1 MELTRIAAQT
11 ASFLAD
17 VSLRSL
23 LVFAAAGLACLLM
36 RRASAAARHL
46 VWSMTLLSLLLL
58 PAFCLWL
65 PRWNAPLLHRSE
77 GQSAKTDLRTARSAA
92 IARWKP
98 SAVPPGGE
106 AADGAGSKTSTSF
119 QASAPSTAA
128 SEAVSPAAETASLPA
143 SASSSRPAV
152 SKAVPR
158 VTAAECLCLVWVL
171 GCAAVLGR
179 VALGLLGARRLLRGC
194 RRVTEGVL
202 VEAALT
208 ASRRLA
214 LSAPLILKAGT
225 DAVPVAVPMTFGVV
239 RPVVLMPEV
248 AASWPAERLRVV
260 LLHEAAHIKRMD
272 WMTVILAQIV
282 CAFYWFH
289 PLVWLAASRL
299 RVESEQACD
308 DRVLGSGVGAVEY
321 ADHLVEVVRGL
332 AGRRVS
338 PTVVTMACR
347 QEVTERL
354 KMILAKNKNRRA
366 TGKRG
371 VTLALLTMLCF
382 LGPLAA
388 LRPVS
393 ATDPGQ
399 TNPKQSDAA
408 RPVSPHADPDLM
420 SKFARM
426 RQWEAQ
432 MRQIQAALLN
442 APASPWKVTLPNGIQ
457 VGLTELWALNGPD
470 SNKFWTPGGRVL
482 LTAKDGGTTPYY
494 ARFPSRIENIDV
506 VVSFPSDALRKQARV
521 SFGTLGGHLG
531 NGTSLTD
538 FNRNGYVL
546 GTKRIIETGFQH
558 SFAPSQA
565 KADLVVSVATGPE
578 TVLVSGSPASGGS
591 HRLPSGETAALT
603 KATNTSKPGELQV
616 TFRLPKRFVR
626 DESQYKISVIDQ
638 NGQPFPKVS
647 ASQSYPAIQGKDAV
661 IHYTLDAGKQMRS
674 QIKEFHLTYRPSYT
688 AVFRNAALRPAAD
701 ASADHLHRIGQ
712 GIFKYAGDHS
722 MHLPDAAHW
731 MDQIIPYVVPAKL
744 TGAARRKRI
753 ADLFHDPAAP
763 TGQTWSYAYNRALS
777 GLTMRQID
785 WPNRV
790 VAAFEST
797 QGIKN
802 ASGGPESV
810 PRQGWHS
817 GESRYVFLDTH
828 VQQAEWGAKMLVFV
842 PPGAAARQEIPVQ
855 GRLTNQRTQRP
866 LSSTFV
872 IFSKSPRKVTSGSVW
887 PSSFTDKAGRFQ
899 SILYP
904 GKNYLMVLINNRFT
918 AVGATQHETEG
929 NSGRITTQGMRIGP
943 PGAPASEYDIRLS
956 LPESYTLEMNTP
968 TKTGTER
975 NSMDFV
981 PVVHIAAR
989 HRSR

>member
-1 MELTRIAAQT
+1 MELTRLAAQT
-11 ASFLAD
+11 ASFLVD

-23 LVFAAAGLACLLM
+23 LAFAAAGLACLLL

-46 VWSMTLLSLLLL
+46 MWSMTLLSLLLL
-58 PAFCLWL
+58 PALCLWL
-65 PRWNAPLLHRSE
+65 PRWEAPLLHRTE
-77 GQSAKTDLRTARSAA
+77 RQSARTELTAARPAA
-92 IARWKP
+92 VPRGTP
-98 SAVPPGGE
+98 SAPPPGGE
-106 AADGAGSKTSTSF
+106 AADSAGPE
-119 QASAPSTAA
+119 ASAPLTAT
-128 SEAVSPAAETASLPA
+128 SEPVSPAAVTAPLLAP
-143 SASSSRPAV
+143 ASSSRPA
-152 SKAVPR
+152 SPKAAPE

-171 GCAAVLGR
+171 GCLAVLGR

-194 RRVTEGVL
+194 RRVTEGTL
-202 VEAALT
+202 VEAALV
-208 ASRRLA
+208 ASRRMA
-214 LSAPLILKAGT
+214 LPAPPILKAGT
-225 DAVPVAVPMTFGVV
+225 DAVPIAVPMTFGVV
-239 RPVVLMPEV
+239 RPVVLMPEA
-248 AASWPAERLRVV
+248 AASWPADRLRVV
-260 LLHEAAHIKRMD
+260 LLHEAAHIERLD
-272 WMTVILAQIV
+272 WLTVMLAQIV

-308 DRVLGSGVGAVEY
+308 DRVLGSGVEAVEY

-332 AGRRVS
+332 AGRHIS
-338 PTVVTMACR
+338 TTAVVTMACR

-354 KMILAKNKNRRA
+354 KMILAANKNRRA

-371 VTLALLTMLCF
+371 VTLALLTMLCL

-393 ATDPGQ
+393 ATDPSQ
-399 TNPKQSDAA
+399 ANPKSDSA
-408 RPVSPHADPDLM
+408 RQVPPPADPDLM
-420 SKFARM
+420 NKFARM
-426 RQWEAQ
+426 RQWQAQ

-457 VGLTELWALNGPD
+457 VGLTHLWALNGPD
-470 SNKFWTPGGRVL
+470 SNKFWTPDGRVL
-482 LTAKDGGTTPYY
+482 LIAKDGGTTPYY

-506 VVSFPSDALRKQARV
+506 VLSFPTDALRKQARV
-521 SFGTLGGHLG
+521 SFGTLGDHLG
-531 NGTSLTD
+531 TGTSLAD

-578 TVLVSGSPASGGS
+578 TVLVSGSPQSGGS
-591 HRLPSGETAALT
+591 HRLPGGETAAVT
-603 KATNTSKPGELQV
+603 KATDTSKPGELQV

-626 DESQYKISVIDQ
+626 DESQYKILVIDQ

-647 ASQSYPAIQGKDAV
+647 ASQSYPAIQGKEAV
-661 IHYTLDAGKQMRS
+661 IRYTLDAGKQRRS
-674 QIKEFHLTYRPSYT
+674 QIKEFRLTYRPSYT

-731 MDQIIPYVVPAKL
+731 MDQIIPYLVPAKI

-763 TGQTWSYAYNRALS
+763 AGQTWSYAYNRALS

-790 VAAFEST
+790 VAAFESE
-797 QGIKN
+797 QGVKN

-810 PRQGWHS
+810 PRLGWHS
-817 GESRYVFLDTH
+817 GESSYVFLDTH
-828 VQQAEWGAKMLVFV
+828 VLEAKWGATMLVFV
-842 PPGAAARQEIPVQ
+842 PPGAAARQEIPIQ
-855 GRLTNQRTQRP
+855 GRLTNRRTGKP
-866 LSSTFV
+866 LISTFV
-872 IFSKSPRKVTSGSVW
+872 IFSKSPRKATSGSIW

-918 AVGATQHETEG
+918 AVGELTQHETVG
-929 NSGRITTQGMRIGP
+929 NSGRITTHKIGIGA

-956 LPESYTLEMNTP
+956 LPKTYALEMDISP
-968 TKTGTER
+968 DTGTGG
-975 NSMDFV
+975 SIVDFV
-981 PVVHIAAR
+981 PVVHAA
-989 HRSR
+989 SRYGSQ

>member
-1 MELTRIAAQT
+1 MELTRLAAQT
-11 ASFLAD
+11 ASFLVD

-23 LVFAAAGLACLLM
+23 LIFAAAGLACLLM

-58 PAFCLWL
+58 PAFCFWL
-65 PRWNAPLLHRSE
+65 PRWNAPLLHRTE
-77 GQSAKTDLRTARSAA
+77 GQLAKTASVAARPAA
-92 IARWKP
+92 VTHWKP
-98 SAVPPGGE
+98 SVMPQSGE
-106 AADGAGSKTSTSF
+106 AADSAGPK
-119 QASAPSTAA
+119 ASMPLTAPSQPVSTAA
-128 SEAVSPAAETASLPA
+128 AATPLPT
-143 SASSSRPAV
+143 SVPSSRPAAP
-152 SKAVPR
+152 KAVPR
-158 VTAAECLCLVWVL
+158 VTAECLCLVWLL
-171 GCAAVLGR
+171 GWLAVLGR
-179 VALGLLGARRLLRGC
+179 VALGLWGAQRLLHGC
-194 RRVTEGVL
+194 RRITEGAL

-208 ASRRLA
+208 ASRRMA
-214 LSAPLILKAGT
+214 LSTPLMLKTGT
-225 DAVPVAVPMTFGVV
+225 DAVPVTVPMTFGVV
-239 RPVVLMPEV
+239 RPAVLLPQDAV
-248 AASWPAERLRVV
+248 NWPADRLRVV

-272 WMTVILAQIV
+272 WMTVMLAQIV

-408 RPVSPHADPDLM
+408 RLLPVPSHPVADFM
-420 SKFARM
+420 SRHKQM
-426 RQWEAQ
+426 RQWRAE
-432 MRQIQAALLN
+432 LLN
-442 APASPWKVTLPNGIQ
+442 APTSPWKITLPNGIQ
-457 VGLTELWALNGPD
+457 VCLAELWALNGPD

-482 LTAKDGGTTPYY
+482 MASKEGGTPYY

-506 VVSFPSDALRKQARV
+506 VLSFPSDALWKQARV
-521 SFGTLGGHLG
+521 AFGAPGNHLG
-531 NGTSLTD
+531 HGTSLWD
-538 FNRNGYVL
+538 ANYNGPFFE
-546 GTKRIIETGFQH
+546 TRRHINTGFQH

-565 KADLVVSVATGPE
+565 NADLAVSVATGPE
-578 TVLVSGSPASGGS
+578 TVLVSGSLESGGS
-591 HRLPSGETAALT
+591 HRLPSGEMAAVT

-616 TFRLPKRFVR
+616 MFRLPKRFVR
-626 DESQYKISVIDQ
+626 DESQYKILVIDQ

-647 ASQSYPAIQGKDAV
+647 ASQSYPAIEGKEAV
-661 IHYTLDAGKQMRS
+661 IRYTLDAGKQMRS
-674 QIKEFHLTYRPSYT
+674 QIKEFRLTYRPSYT
-688 AVFRNAALRPAAD
+688 AVFRNAALRPAGT
-701 ASADHLHRIGQ
+701 ASADHLHLIGQ
-712 GIFKYAGDHS
+712 GIFKYAANHS
-722 MHLPDAAHW
+722 QHLPEAAHW
-731 MDQIIPYVVPAKL
+731 MDQIIPYIVPARI

-763 TGQTWSYAYNRALS
+763 MGQTWSYAYNRALS

-785 WPNRV
+785 GPNQI

-855 GRLTNQRTQRP
+855 GRLTNRRTQRP

-918 AVGATQHETEG
+918 VVGVTQHETVG
-929 NSGRITTQGMRIGP
+929 NSGRITTQKIGIGA

>member
-1 MELTRIAAQT
+1 MELTRLAAQT
-11 ASFLAD
+11 ASLLVD

-23 LVFAAAGLACLLM
+23 LLFAAAGLACLLM

-46 VWSMTLLSLLLL
+46 LWSMTLLSLLLL

-65 PRWNAPLLHRSE
+65 PRWNAPFLHRTES
-77 GQSAKTDLRTARSAA
+77 QSAKTDLMAARPAAVPRGTLSA
-92 IARWKP
+92 P
-98 SAVPPGGE
+98 PPGGE
-106 AADGAGSKTSTSF
+106 AADSVGLE
-119 QASAPSTAA
+119 ASAPLTATF
-128 SEAVSPAAETASLPA
+128 EPVSPAAVTAPLLAPT
-143 SASSSRPAV
+143 SSSRPAAP
-152 SKAVPR
+152 KAAPKVP
-158 VTAAECLCLVWVL
+158 VAECLCLVWVL
-171 GCAAVLGR
+171 GCLAVLAR
-179 VALGLLGARRLLRGC
+179 VALGLLVARQLLRGC
-194 RRVTEGVL
+194 RRVTEGAL
-202 VEAALT
+202 VEAART
-208 ASRRLA
+208 ASRRMA
-214 LSAPLILKAGT
+214 LPAPLILKAGT

-239 RPVVLMPEV
+239 RPVVLMPEA
-248 AASWPAERLRVV
+248 AASWPAERLQVV

-272 WMTVILAQIV
+272 WMTLMLAQIV

-289 PLVWLAASRL
+289 PFVWLVASRL

-321 ADHLVEVVRGL
+321 ADHLMEVVRGL

-338 PTVVTMACR
+338 PAVVTMACR

-354 KMILAKNKNRRA
+354 KMILAANKNRRA

-371 VTLALLTMLCF
+371 VTLALLTMLCL
-382 LGPLAA
+382 LGPLAS
-388 LRPVS
+388 LLPVS
-393 ATDPGQ
+393 ATDPSQ
-399 TNPKQSDAA
+399 ANPKSDAA
-408 RPVSPHADPDLM
+408 RPSLSDVNPAVMNGYKRMEQWQAELL
-420 SKFARM
+420 KART
-426 RQWEAQ
+426 
-432 MRQIQAALLN
+432 
-442 APASPWKVTLPNGIQ
+442 SPWKVTLPNGIQ
-457 VGLTELWALNGPD
+457 VCLTELWALNGPD

-482 LTAKDGGTTPYY
+482 LASKDGGTTPYY

-506 VVSFPSDALRKQARV
+506 VLSFPSGALQKQARV
-521 SFGTLGGHLG
+521 AFGTLGNHLG
-531 NGTSLTD
+531 TGTNLGD
-538 FNRNGYVL
+538 FNQIGGIL
-546 GTKRIIETGFQH
+546 GTRRITRTGFQQ

-565 KADLVVSVATGPE
+565 NADLVVSVATGPE
-578 TVLVSGSPASGGS
+578 TVLVSGSPESGGS
-591 HRLPSGETAALT
+591 QRLPGGETAALS
-603 KATNTSKPGELQV
+603 KAADTSKPGEIQV
-616 TFRLPKRFVR
+616 TFRLPKRFAR
-626 DESQYKISVIDQ
+626 DESQYKILVIDQ

-647 ASQSYPAIQGKDAV
+647 ASQSYPAIQGKEAV
-661 IHYTLDAGKQMRS
+661 IRYTLDAGKQRRS
-674 QIKEFHLTYRPSYT
+674 QIKEFRLTYRPSYT

-731 MDQIIPYVVPAKL
+731 MDQIIPYLVPAKI

-763 TGQTWSYAYNRALS
+763 AGQTWSYAYNRALS

-790 VAAFEST
+790 VAAFESE
-797 QGIKN
+797 QGVKN

-810 PRQGWHS
+810 PRLGWHS
-817 GESRYVFLDTH
+817 GESSYVFLDTH
-828 VQQAEWGAKMLVFV
+828 VLEAKWGATMLVFV
-842 PPGAAARQEIPVQ
+842 PPGAAARQEIPIQ
-855 GRLTNQRTQRP
+855 GRLTNWRTGKP

-918 AVGATQHETEG
+918 AVGEVTPHAAGG
-929 NSGRITTQGMRIGP
+929 NSGKITTQKIGIGA

-956 LPESYTLEMNTP
+956 LPKTYTLKMNLSP
-968 TKTGTER
+968 DSGTEG
-975 NSMDFV
+975 NSVDFV
-981 PVVHIAAR
+981 PVVHAA
-989 HRSR
+989 SRQKSQ